1 MDVKSFINKIKE
13 SNDFKKFQEEL
24 DEMSVTGMVAGYQ
37 TPKAFAANDDDFEEH
52 NKETAEV
59 YGYKLVPK
67 TKKRNYESVYKQ
79 TMRLLNEASV
89 SVFSSDGDE
98 FKDGVFHKDEDTWRK
113 YSPVKAE
120 TSGYKLV
127 NEKNVFGKTPEKLKS
142 VKEYL
147 SEASYKEF
155 RRDETRTTNRKI
167 NDSIKNINRIMY
179 EVEKVVE
186 HASRLKTEMAV
197 DERTLWRESKNRLV
211 KISERINRISKK
223 IHELGA

>member
-37 TPKAFAANDDDFEEH
+37 TPKAFAASEEDFEAH
-52 NKETAEV
+52 SKESAEQV
-59 YGYKLVPK
+59 GLKVVPK
-67 TKKRNYESVYKQ
+67 KKSKNFESTYVSAMK
-79 TMRLLNEASV
+79 LLNEASY
-89 SVFSSDGDE
+89 
-98 FKDGVFHKDEDTWRK
+98 KD
-113 YSPVKAE
+113 
-120 TSGYKLV
+120 
-127 NEKNVFGKTPEKLKS
+127 
-142 VKEYL
+142 
-147 SEASYKEF
+147 F

>member
-1 MDVKSFINKIKE
+1 MDVNAFIHKIKE
-13 SNDFKKFQEEL
+13 SEEFKQFQEEL
-24 DEMSVTGMVAGYQ
+24 DEMSVTSMVAGYE
-37 TPKAFAANDDDFEEH
+37 TPKAFAANEDDFEEH

-89 SVFSSDGDE
+89 SVFASDGDE
-98 FKDGVFHKDEDTWRK
+98 FKDGFVKDEDTWRK
-113 YSPVKAE
+113 YVSTKAE
-120 TSGYKLV
+120 ASGYKIV

-155 RRDETRTTNRKI
+155 RKDETRTTNRKI
-167 NDSIKNINRIMY
+167 NDSIKRINRIMY

-197 DERTLWRESKNRLV
+197 DQRTLWGESRNRLV